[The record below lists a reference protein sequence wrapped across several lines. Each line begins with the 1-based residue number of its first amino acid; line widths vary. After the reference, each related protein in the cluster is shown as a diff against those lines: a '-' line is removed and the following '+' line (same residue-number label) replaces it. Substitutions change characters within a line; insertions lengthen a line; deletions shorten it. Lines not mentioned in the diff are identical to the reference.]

1 MVDVP
6 GDLFAPDPFELTRDA
21 RAIERQRRTIDEF
34 HALGVEV
41 VMSSHVCKF
50 LPEAEVV
57 ELALEHQRRGADIAK
72 FVTYSGSEAELD
84 ANFQTIRALKR
95 EPRVPFL
102 FLSNGPYCKKQ
113 PHARPL
119 VRGLHVA
126 LHGHLRGTGL
136 PRPAAPAVDGG
147 GRAQLR
153 PHAERAHLT
162 LRLAGDWFYGC
173 QVDGFTII
181 CYTSRCHEELA
192 CSISEQ

>member
-41 VMSSHVCKF
+41 IMSSHVCKF

-95 EPRVPFL
+95 ELKIPFL
-102 FLSNGPYCKKQ
+102 FLSNGPYCKKHRMLGPWFGVCMWLCTDTYAGQAFPDQ
-113 PHARPL
+113 PLLRSMAEV
-119 VRGLHVA
+119 VRNCDLMPNV
-126 LHGHLRGTGL
+126 R
-136 PRPAAPAVDGG
+136 
-147 GRAQLR
+147 
-153 PHAERAHLT
+153 
-162 LRLAGDWFYGC
+162 
-173 QVDGFTII
+173 I
-181 CYTSRCHEELA
+181 
-192 CSISEQ
+192 